1 MLPSLCFYMLS
12 FAIGIG
18 EKYMRG
24 LVHFILGN
32 IVVNVSNEDKVILLS
47 DTL

>member
-1 MLPSLCFYMLS
+1 MLS
-12 FAIGIG
+12 FAIGIC
-18 EKYMRG
+18 EKYVRG

-32 IVVNVSNEDKVILLS
+32 TVVNVSNEDKVILTS